1 METADHVTDTPVNF
15 YLHKT
20 KKVLESMF
28 FKDNNMVL
36 SITRQSIITSD
47 LDSSAVFKKLQHW
60 YKI

>member
-1 METADHVTDTPVNF
+1 METADHVTDTPVNVC
-15 YLHKT
+15 LHKT

-28 FKDNNMVL
+28 FKDNNMAL